1 MPRKA
6 IIQDVI
12 SIHKILSY
20 YVNQDILL
28 PRSFADLY
36 EHIRDFY
43 VEDSSEAN
51 GNLIGICSLIVSW
64 KDLGEIRSLSVIESS
79 QNHGIGS
86 KLVEKCLKEAVELGL
101 SRVFALTLRKN
112 FFADLGFEEID
123 KTLLPHKIWADCIK
137 CPKFPNCD
145 EIAMIISV

>member
-28 PRSFADLY
+28 PRSIADLY

-64 KDLGEIRSLSVIESS
+64 EDLGEIRSLSVIESS

-86 KLVEKCLKEAVELGL
+86 KLVEKCLEEAVELGL
-101 SRVFALTLRKN
+101 SRVFALRK
-112 FFADLGFEEID
+112 
-123 KTLLPHKIWADCIK
+123 
-137 CPKFPNCD
+137 
-145 EIAMIISV
+145 

>member
-145 EIAMIISV
+145 EIAMIISI

>member
-6 IIQDVI
+6 TIHDVV

-28 PRSFADLY
+28 PRSIADLY

-43 VEDSSEAN
+43 IEDSKEAY

-64 KDLGEIRSLSVIESS
+64 EDLGEIRSLSVIESS
-79 QNHGIGS
+79 QNCGIGS
-86 KLVEKCLKEAVELGL
+86 KLVEKCLKEAVGIGL
-101 SRVFALTLRKN
+101 SRVFALTLRKK
-112 FFADLGFEEID
+112 FFADLGFKEID
-123 KTLLPHKIWADCIK
+123 KTLLPHKIWADCIN

-145 EIAMIISV
+145 EIAMIISL

>member
-101 SRVFALTLRKN
+101 SKVFALTLRKN
-112 FFADLGFEEID
+112 FFADLGFKEID

-145 EIAMIISV
+145 EIAMIISI

>member
-1 MPRKA
+1 MPRKP

-28 PRSFADLY
+28 PRSIADLY

-43 VEDSSEAN
+43 VEDSSDAN
-51 GNLIGICSLIVSW
+51 GDLIGICSLIVSW
-64 KDLGEIRSLSVIESS
+64 EDLGEIRSLSVIESS

-86 KLVEKCLKEAVELGL
+86 KLVEKCLEEAVELGL
-101 SRVFALTLRKN
+101 SKVFALTLRKN
-112 FFADLGFEEID
+112 FFADLGFKEIN

>member
-6 IIQDVI
+6 IIHDVI

-28 PRSFADLY
+28 PRSIADLY

-43 VEDSSEAN
+43 VEDSSDAD

-64 KDLGEIRSLSVIESS
+64 EDLGEIRSLSVIESS
-79 QNHGIGS
+79 QNRGIGS

-112 FFADLGFEEID
+112 FFADLGFKEID

-145 EIAMIISV
+145 EIAMIISI

>member
-28 PRSFADLY
+28 PRSIADLY

-64 KDLGEIRSLSVIESS
+64 EDLGEIRSLSVIESS

-86 KLVEKCLKEAVELGL
+86 KLVEKCLEEAVELGL
-101 SRVFALTLRKN
+101 SRVFALTLRKY
-112 FFADLGFEEID
+112 FFADLGFKEID

-145 EIAMIISV
+145 EIAMIISI

>member
-12 SIHKILSY
+12 TIHKILSY

-101 SRVFALTLRKN
+101 SKVFALTLRKN

-145 EIAMIISV
+145 EIAMIISI

>member
-112 FFADLGFEEID
+112 FFADLGFKEID

-145 EIAMIISV
+145 EIAMIISI

>member
-6 IIQDVI
+6 TIHDVV

-28 PRSFADLY
+28 PRSIADLY

-43 VEDSSEAN
+43 IEDSKEAD

-64 KDLGEIRSLSVIESS
+64 EDLGEIRSLSVIESS
-79 QNHGIGS
+79 QNCGIGS

-101 SRVFALTLRKN
+101 SRVFALTLRKK
-112 FFADLGFEEID
+112 FFADLGFKEID
-123 KTLLPHKIWADCIK
+123 KSLLPHKIWADCIK

-145 EIAMIISV
+145 EIAMIISL

>member
-6 IIQDVI
+6 TIHDVV

-28 PRSFADLY
+28 PRSIADLY

-43 VEDSSEAN
+43 IEDSSEAD

-64 KDLGEIRSLSVIESS
+64 EDLGEIRSLSVIESS
-79 QNHGIGS
+79 QNCGIGS

-101 SRVFALTLRKN
+101 SRVFALTLRKK
-112 FFADLGFEEID
+112 FFADLGFKEID
-123 KTLLPHKIWADCIK
+123 KSLLPHKIWADCIK
-137 CPKFPNCD
+137 CPKFPNCY
-145 EIAMIISV
+145 EIAMIISL

>member
-6 IIQDVI
+6 TIHDVV

-145 EIAMIISV
+145 EIAMIISI

>member
-28 PRSFADLY
+28 PRSIADLY

-43 VEDSSEAN
+43 VEDSSEAD
-51 GNLIGICSLIVSW
+51 GDLIGICSLIVSW
-64 KDLGEIRSLSVIESS
+64 EDLGEIRSLSVIESS
-79 QNHGIGS
+79 QNRGIGS
-86 KLVEKCLKEAVELGL
+86 KLVDKCLEEAVELGL

-112 FFADLGFEEID
+112 FFVDLGFVEID

-145 EIAMIISV
+145 EIAMIISI

>member
-101 SRVFALTLRKN
+101 SKVFALTLRKN

-145 EIAMIISV
+145 EIAMIISI